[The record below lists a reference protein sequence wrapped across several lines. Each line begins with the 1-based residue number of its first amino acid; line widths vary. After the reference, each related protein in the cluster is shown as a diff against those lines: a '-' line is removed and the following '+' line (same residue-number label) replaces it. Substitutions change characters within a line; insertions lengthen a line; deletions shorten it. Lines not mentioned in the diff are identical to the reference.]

1 MPKVIINEEQ
11 FAFLTKHKYLELD
24 DNHKIHKFPKDKDLL
39 EWGYDLWVKT
49 GELAY
54 TREEVSIEVKQYNKR
69 YKIVQE
75 G

>member
-11 FAFLTKHKYLELD
+11 FMFLNKNKYLEL
-24 DNHKIHKFPKDKDLL
+24 NPYQKIHKFPKDKDLL
-39 EWGYDLWVKT
+39 TWGYDLWTKK
-49 GELAY
+49 GELDY
-54 TREEVSIEVKQYNKR
+54 EREEISIEVKQYAKR